1 MVDEAYLDRMLLDIY
16 LCAFNILPVVYVCE
30 EVYRRLYGLRHAT
43 GTMYRPY
50 IMPKGGKTGGGGSR
64 KTSRGFKGDG
74 QKGLLKSSLRDLSP
88 SPAWRGHV
96 LENMS
101 LFFFNI
107 SIYHFYI

>member
-50 IMPKGGKTGGGGSR
+50 IMPKGGKTGGGR
-64 KTSRGFKGDG
+64 
-74 QKGLLKSSLRDLSP
+74 LRAPLHPFDPLVHRHDFFCFLTLS
-88 SPAWRGHV
+88 
-96 LENMS
+96 
-101 LFFFNI
+101 FQ
-107 SIYHFYI
+107 